1 MQREEAGSRCPPL
14 FPKRRGCSPGPSKEV
29 FQVSSPK
36 YAAPQPPRKSGRMR
50 LGTRNTLVGLSF
62 ILPNFIGFFIFILIP
77 VAFSLM
83 LSFTKWDGFSPMEFV
98 GFKNFATIFRDRYFV
113 AALGRTLAFTVS
125 TVVVTTFVA
134 LGLAVLLNKPLRGK
148 GFFRSS
154 IFFPYVASV
163 VAVGVVWNM
172 LFQKDFGPINE
183 LLRFLG
189 VANPPGWTAST
200 DWALPAVA
208 IVFIWK
214 NMGYYMIV
222 YLAALQDVPIE
233 LREASMIDGAT
244 SFQHFWRVVMP
255 LLGPSTFFV
264 VLMLTIDSFKKSL
277 DLVMNM
283 TEGGPGQATT
293 MLVNYVY
300 NKAFISE
307 TYGVSSA
314 AAIVLFA
321 IVALIT
327 LIQFRVERRT
337 SY

>member
-1 MQREEAGSRCPPL
+1 MSVPANAKKSRHL
-14 FPKRRGCSPGPSKEV
+14 SLK
-29 FQVSSPK
+29 
-36 YAAPQPPRKSGRMR
+36 
-50 LGTRNTLVGLSF
+50 TRNTWIGLSF

-83 LSFTKWDGFSPMEFV
+83 LSFTKWDGFTAMEFV
-98 GFKNFATIFRDRYFV
+98 GFKNFVSIFKDRYFI
-113 AALGRTLAFTVS
+113 AALGRTLIFTVI
-125 TVVVTTFVA
+125 TVLSTTFIA
-134 LGLAVLLNKPLRGK
+134 LGLAVQLNKPLKGK
-148 GFFRSS
+148 GLFRSA
-154 IFFPYVASV
+154 IFFPYVASI

-172 LFQKDFGPINE
+172 LFQKDFGPVNE

-189 VANPPGWTAST
+189 MTNPPGWTAST

-222 YLAALQDVPIE
+222 YLAGLQDIPVE
-233 LREASMIDGAT
+233 LREASMIDGANG
-244 SFQHFWRVVMP
+244 FQHFWRVVIP
-255 LLGPSTFFV
+255 LLRPTTFFV

-277 DLVMNM
+277 DLVMVM

-293 MLVNYVY
+293 MLSNFVY

-307 TYGVSSA
+307 QYGTASA
-314 AAIVLFA
+314 AAVILFL

-327 LIQFRVERRT
+327 IIQFRIEKRAD
-337 SY
+337 S